1 MLCGS
6 CQDNYYKSSWLRCDL
21 CETQDKLIIYA
32 FLRVLWLTIVI
43 MGMVQLN
50 LVNAKKE
57 SKQYSAFLQQI
68 KLMVNHC
75 VVMAAVLSIDYKWES
90 LVPNSGAPGEDREY
104 KSITIRYVL
113 AQILKIQEV
122 IAEKM
127 SKLIAFSCLL
137 QSSGQVVN
145 TAQAGTPTALKNSSA
160 ATRADIASV
169 ANLSTI
175 GSASAASPQVNMAMA
190 ESLVKPERLENFFRE
205 LLFAVASPL
214 LMIALLQL
222 LLTLSSCFKG
232 KFILEKDKLVCITVV
247 TLWLFQPDICHI
259 LFASFSC
266 IEIEGKQR
274 LLSDLD
280 IVCWEGNHQIFF
292 NYITIPG
299 LVIYV
304 LALPAFFF
312 SVVHNQREMIE
323 LNAIKQDLN
332 KVKQLQV
339 EKFITRFG
347 FLFNGYKKQYFYW
360 DLIVM
365 MRKVLVIFA
374 TEYLKTISNE
384 IQVLISVIL
393 VVTNILI
400 VINLKPFID
409 RQQG

>member
-1 MLCGS
+1 
-6 CQDNYYKSSWLRCDL
+6 
-21 CETQDKLIIYA
+21 
-32 FLRVLWLTIVI
+32 
-43 MGMVQLN
+43 
-50 LVNAKKE
+50 
-57 SKQYSAFLQQI
+57 
-68 KLMVNHC
+68 
-75 VVMAAVLSIDYKWES
+75 
-90 LVPNSGAPGEDREY
+90 
-104 KSITIRYVL
+104 
-113 AQILKIQEV
+113 
-122 IAEKM
+122 M

-137 QSSGQVVN
+137 QSSGQAVN
-145 TAQAGTPTALKNSSA
+145 TAQTRTTTTLEHALA
-160 ATRADIASV
+160 AARADIIAA
-169 ANLSTI
+169 ANLTTMKSTDAM
-175 GSASAASPQVNMAMA
+175 SSQVNMSLM
-190 ESLVKPERLENFFRE
+190 ESSVEPERLENFFRE

-232 KFILEKDKLVCITVV
+232 KFVLEKDKLVCITVV

-292 NYITIPG
+292 NCIIIPG
-299 LVIYV
+299 LIIYV
-304 LALPAFFF
+304 LALPAFFCY
-312 SVVHNQREMIE
+312 VVHSQREMIE

-347 FLFNGYKKQYFYW
+347 FLFNGYKKQYLYW

-400 VINLKPFID
+400 IINLKPFID
-409 RQQG
+409 SQQGRQNINSGHIQMGIMYVGMFYMTNGQYRYIEDADSIFHWLFLPLVFFPSVLFLLLWLKTIVINCLAIAY